1 MTSKIYWC
9 QKIMLRSS
17 RTLLTVLIAVA
28 FCGVGL
34 LLFHT
39 RHGPGITGDSVS
51 YVMGAENVILGRGY
65 SRTAGGGEAVPITGF
80 PPGYTTALVL
90 FSWISRDFFSVG
102 RILNALL
109 FGLNIFL
116 SGFILWKFTRSTAT
130 ALIGSLFL
138 LLSEDLIHAHAWVMS
153 EGLFLT
159 LSLLGIFSFVNYFGS
174 SRKAHFVTGAL
185 LFSAATLTRYVGIAL
200 ICAAGLFVLIASN
213 KALRKRIQDLL
224 ILGVISCIPVVMWL
238 LRNASLEGTATNREL
253 GFHPPSW
260 ELIRTFLG
268 SVNAWVFPFRLGL
281 PDWIRAPISVIVLVI
296 IPLFIFYRMILRKDY
311 LSDEGEKTGLEF
323 LPTYLL
329 LYIPFYSVVL
339 IANTTFLDAGTSTA
353 GAARYLTPIFPIV
366 VLFVLSLSY
375 RYIIWKAI
383 PQLVRTTAI
392 LLATLILGMY
402 AGRAYQFVSNPGE
415 MFRYTDMK
423 RRMPHVVEALID
435 LDQERILISND
446 IQLTYVLSDRPA
458 YLFPLR
464 FDVYRL
470 KEREDYNEQVDVTKE
485 RLEEGAVL
493 VMFEPLREEQENT
506 MDLLD
511 VVPLY
516 SFSEAT
522 IYVSE

>member
-1 MTSKIYWC
+1 MP
-9 QKIMLRSS
+9 RSS
-17 RTLLTVLIAVA
+17 RNFPLALVTIAL
-28 FCGVGL
+28 CGVGL

-39 RHGPGITGDSVS
+39 RNGPGITGDSVS
-51 YVMGAENVILGRGY
+51 YVMGADNLILGRGY

-80 PPGYTTALVL
+80 PPGYSTALVL

-109 FGLNIFL
+109 FGFNIFL
-116 SGFILWKFTRSTAT
+116 TGFIILRFTRSEVA
-130 ALIGSLFL
+130 ALLGSLFV

-159 LSLLGIFSFVNYFGS
+159 LSLLGIYFFIHYFDT
-174 SRKAHFVTGAL
+174 SRRSHLLTGAL
-185 LFSAATLTRYVGIAL
+185 LFSAATLTRYVGSAL
-200 ICAAGLFVLIASN
+200 ICAAGLLILIAGD
-213 KALRKRIQDLL
+213 KTLQKRIQDLL
-224 ILGVISCIPVVMWL
+224 ILGLMSCMPVVIWL
-238 LRNASLEGTATNREL
+238 MRNASLEGTATNREL
-253 GFHPPSW
+253 GFHPPSL

-268 SVNAWVFPFRLGL
+268 TVNAWVFPFRLGL
-281 PDWIRAPISVIVLVI
+281 PDWIRAPISVIILVM
-296 IPLFIFYRMILRKDY
+296 IPLFIYYRMILRKEHSPY
-311 LSDEGEKTGLEF
+311 ENEKTGLEY
-323 LPTYLL
+323 LPKYLL
-329 LYIPFYSVVL
+329 LYIPFYSFVL

-353 GAARYLTPIFPIV
+353 GAARYLTPIFPLV
-366 VLFVLSLSY
+366 VFFVLSLSY
-375 RYIIWKAI
+375 RFIVWKAI
-383 PQLVRTTAI
+383 PGSVRTTAI

-423 RRMPHVVEALID
+423 RRMPQVVEVLLD
-435 LDQERILISND
+435 LDPNRILISND
-446 IQLTYVLSDRPA
+446 IQLTYILSDRPA

-470 KEREDYNEQVDVTKE
+470 KEREDFNEQVDITKE

-511 VVPLY
+511 VVPLL
-516 SFSEAT
+516 SFTEAT
-522 IYVSE
+522 LYVSE